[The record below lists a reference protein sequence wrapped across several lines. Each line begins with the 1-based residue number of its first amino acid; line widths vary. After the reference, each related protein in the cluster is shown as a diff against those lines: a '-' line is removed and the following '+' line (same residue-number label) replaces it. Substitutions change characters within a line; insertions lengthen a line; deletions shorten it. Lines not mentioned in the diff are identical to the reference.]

1 MAPIISSLS
10 GLYKSFISSGASGG
24 LSVVASGGAVTEY
37 QDGSNIYRLHTFAYD
52 QNFTYTSGP
61 GNIDVLVVA
70 GGGAGGRTGGDQ
82 DTGKG
87 GAGAGGVAFALNIP
101 IADGTT
107 CGVVVGDGAQGFYT
121 GSGYAGRSAANTY
134 ISGDNST
141 FTIPSGPHTIT
152 AIGGGAGGVG
162 DNNSSYPVSG
172 VSGNTGAAG
181 GSGGGAGC
189 RSSGPGDYSGGP
201 GTQPSQNPGMPWVSN
216 YGNPG
221 GNSTPSSNNGGGGG
235 GGAGGAGSNHAG
247 SGVGGAGGAGTSVLG
262 TLSAA
267 ETALFLSNS
276 YIGTLGSLAANESIN
291 TSPNGR
297 VKAGNTTTTYI
308 AGGGSGGS
316 APGGAIAGGKGGGGT
331 GSAGLNYGQ
340 SAVGPLSPLANHPQ
354 SRGLDY
360 SGGGGGGSADDPFSG
375 NSGPG
380 VGLPSGI
387 NGGGGKGV
395 VVVRYLL
402 DKTDLTTE
410 ADTYISAT
418 GGTVTTD
425 GDYKI
430 HTFTHPNPTNY
441 GNNHSDTFAISQL
454 SSDPLLNTVHVLVV
468 GGGGSGGCWYG
479 AGGGAGGV
487 AESYQYSIPNAGSAP
502 LSIPVQVGIGGQ
514 KILGPQPNGQSGLNG
529 GDSHFGPATQR
540 ILGIGGGGGSFGGG
554 SSKPNGGDGGSGG
567 GGGQSSV
574 EPARPGRGTQQRVTT
589 SVNNTVNCFNY
600 GFPGGYAQSASSSDA
615 GGGGGAGGAGG
626 NAGNSG
632 VGGTGMSSSITG
644 SSVAYAGGGGG
655 ANASNSNS
663 GGSGGGGGFGGG
675 NNATNGTP
683 GLGGGGGGS
692 YSSANSGDGGS
703 GVVIVRYKYQ

>member
-1 MAPIISSLS
+1 MAPIISALS
-10 GLYKSFISSGASGG
+10 GLYKSFLSSGSAAG
-24 LSVVASGGAVTEY
+24 LSVIAGGGAVTEY

-87 GAGAGGVAFALNIP
+87 AGGAGGVAFALNIP
-101 IADGTT
+101 ISDGTT
-107 CGVVVGDGAQGFYT
+107 CPIVVGAGGAGNYV
-121 GSGYAGRSAANTY
+121 GSGYTSRTAAAVFIPGN
-134 ISGDNST
+134 NST
-141 FTIPSGPHTIT
+141 FSIPSGPYTIT
-152 AIGGGAGGVG
+152 ATGGGSGGVG
-162 DNNSSYPVSG
+162 DNNGSYPVPG
-172 VSGNTGAAG
+172 VTGNQGGAG
-181 GSGGGAGC
+181 GSGGGGGC
-189 RSSGPGDYSGGP
+189 RGSVPNDYSGGP
-201 GTQPSQNPGMPWVSN
+201 GNQPSQNPGMPWVTN

-221 GNSTPSSNNGGGGG
+221 GDSTPTSNQGGGGG
-235 GGAGGAGSNHAG
+235 GGAGN
-247 SGVGGAGGAGTSVLG
+247 AGGNHSGGDGGQGGNGTSVLG
-262 TLSAA
+262 SIPTAS
-267 ETALFLSNS
+267 TALFLSNS
-276 YIGTLGSLAANESIN
+276 FIGTLGSISTNESIN
-291 TSPNGR
+291 TSPLGR
-297 VKAGNTTTTYI
+297 VKAGNTTTTYL

-316 APGGAIAGGKGGGGT
+316 APGNAIPGAKGGGGV

-340 SAVGPLSPLANHPQ
+340 SGTGPLSPLANHPQ

-402 DKTDLTTE
+402 DRTELTTT
-410 ADTYISAT
+410 ATDYIAAT

-430 HTFTHPNPTNY
+430 HTFTHPNPSNY
-441 GNNHSDTFAISQL
+441 GSNHPDTFAVSQL
-454 SSDPLLNTVHVLVV
+454 SSDPLLNTIRVLVV
-468 GGGGSGGCWYG
+468 GAGGSGGVWYG

-502 LSIPVQVGIGGQ
+502 LSIPVQVGIGG
-514 KILGPQPNGQSGLNG
+514 GPSPGPNSSGGAGTNG

-540 ILGIGGGGGSFGGG
+540 ILGIGGGGGSWGGG
-554 SSKPNGGDGGSGG
+554 TSKPNGGDGGSGG
-567 GGGQSSV
+567 GGGQNTTQ
-574 EPARPGRGTQQRVTT
+574 PTRPGRGSQQRVDTV
-589 SVNNTVNCFNY
+589 VNNNVNCFNY
-600 GFPGGYAQSASSSDA
+600 GFPGGYANDANDSDA
-615 GGGGGAGGAGG
+615 GGGGGAGGSGGTGG
-626 NAGNSG
+626 N
-632 VGGTGMSSSITG
+632 GGTGMSSSITG
-644 SSVAYAGGGGG
+644 SSVAYGGGGG
-655 ANASNSNS
+655 AANAGNSNS
-663 GGSGGGGGFGGG
+663 GGSGGGGAGGG
-675 NNATNGTP
+675 PNPGGNGTP

-692 YSSANSGDGGS
+692 YSASPSGAGGA